1 MPRKTRPHS
10 KGLNTL
16 KKTILLSGLVAA
28 AAALPAVASAAV
40 TPGSGPDVSGV
51 SMEPMLNV
59 FNDLFTTHLP
69 TIVAIAAVGFAIH
82 AVVTIIRKAKGV
94 AR

>member
-1 MPRKTRPHS
+1 MPPKTRPHS

-16 KKTILLSGLVAA
+16 KKTILLSSIVAA
-28 AAALPAVASAAV
+28 AAALPAVASAAA
-40 TPGSGPDVSGV
+40 TTGPDVSGV
-51 SMEPMLNV
+51 TMQPMLEV

-69 TIVAIAAVGFAIH
+69 TIVAIAAVGFAIS